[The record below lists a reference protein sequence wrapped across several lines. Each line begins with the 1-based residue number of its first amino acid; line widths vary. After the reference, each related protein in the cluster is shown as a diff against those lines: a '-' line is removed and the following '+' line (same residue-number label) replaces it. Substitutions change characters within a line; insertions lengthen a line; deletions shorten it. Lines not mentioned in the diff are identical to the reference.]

1 MNHELQ
7 IFLSHKKGDSE
18 RNAQHIAGDLA
29 LFGGPNVK
37 VICSANFEPG
47 ENWEQKIRQGLTNSS
62 WLVLLYTGPHTE
74 WDWCLFET
82 GFFRAL
88 MGEQESRRL
97 ICLHDPLF
105 AVPAPLR
112 SFVSVPAVE
121 GKVFELFED
130 IYLHEPWRINPR
142 IFENNR
148 DAVKDAARRVCEAA
162 RFGAGPKHS
171 LRVAPLVNVRI
182 KKNQIYELDS
192 GRIPP
197 SATVTGE
204 GGWETIFGKPEAT
217 AGWTWGELMGGI
229 DKTSAWE
236 YQICSMMAE
245 AIKTRSVQYPSIA
258 LRISLRAAQEAE
270 DIYRIGLGRL
280 SEFEEEYEF
289 VFILFRVRTPFEP
302 SEDDRETMLYH
313 LFNLAW
319 HFRRRFVERHRQTM
333 EDLADQQKLMRHGNT
348 EDLQNELAE
357 AVRSIKIDLK
367 SLEADAQVRGFDR
380 AAKVRRAFHPS
391 ERDKLD
397 QLLNIEWPP
406 LQKRLEEAIKT
417 ASPSAQEIH
426 GILTEMEPINRWF
439 YQRSVAQLS
448 GIADANDPS

>member
-112 SFVSVPAVE
+112 SFVSAPAVE
-121 GKVFELFED
+121 EKVFELFED
-130 IYLHEPWRINPR
+130 IYLHDPWKINPR

-148 DAVKDAARRVCEAA
+148 DAVNDAARRICEAA

-171 LRVAPLVNVRI
+171 LRLAPLVNVRI
-182 KKNQIYELDS
+182 KKNQIHELDR
-192 GRIPP
+192 GRIPS

-204 GGWETIFGKPEAT
+204 GGWETVFGKPEAT

-229 DKTSAWE
+229 DKTFEDPIYASATRNL
-236 YQICSMMAE
+236 IC
-245 AIKTRSVQYPSIA
+245 V
-258 LRISLRAAQEAE
+258 SLCVPR
-270 DIYRIGLGRL
+270 
-280 SEFEEEYEF
+280 
-289 VFILFRVRTPFEP
+289 
-302 SEDDRETMLYH
+302 M
-313 LFNLAW
+313 
-319 HFRRRFVERHRQTM
+319 
-333 EDLADQQKLMRHGNT
+333 
-348 EDLQNELAE
+348 LAE
-357 AVRSIKIDLK
+357 TAPGLVS
-367 SLEADAQVRGFDR
+367 APGNRG
-380 AAKVRRAFHPS
+380 KGP
-391 ERDKLD
+391 
-397 QLLNIEWPP
+397 
-406 LQKRLEEAIKT
+406 
-417 ASPSAQEIH
+417 
-426 GILTEMEPINRWF
+426 
-439 YQRSVAQLS
+439 
-448 GIADANDPS
+448 

>member
-1 MNHELQ
+1 M
-7 IFLSHKKGDSE
+7 G
-18 RNAQHIAGDLA
+18 AQ
-29 LFGGPNVK
+29 
-37 VICSANFEPG
+37 
-47 ENWEQKIRQGLTNSS
+47 EQ
-62 WLVLLYTGPHTE
+62 
-74 WDWCLFET
+74 
-82 GFFRAL
+82 
-88 MGEQESRRL
+88 RRL

-105 AVPAPLR
+105 PVPAPLR
-112 SFVSVPAVE
+112 SFVSVPSVE

-130 IYLHEPWRINPR
+130 IYLREPWRINPD

-148 DAVKDAARRVCEAA
+148 AAVTDAARRVCEAA

-182 KKNQIYELDS
+182 KKNQIHELDG
-192 GRIPP
+192 GRIPA

-204 GGWETIFGKPEAT
+204 GGWETVFGKPEAT
-217 AGWTWGELMGGI
+217 AGWTWGELMEGI

-245 AIKTRSVQYPSIA
+245 AIKTRSVQYPSIG
-258 LRISLRAAQEAE
+258 LRISVRGAQEAE
-270 DIYRIGLGRL
+270 GIYRIGLGRV

-302 SEDDRETMLYH
+302 SEDDRETMLFH

-333 EDLADQQKLMRHGNT
+333 EDLADQQRLMRDGNT
-348 EDLQNELAE
+348 KDFQNELTQ
-357 AVRSIKIDLK
+357 AVRSVKIDLK

-397 QLLNIEWPP
+397 QLLTIEWPP
-406 LQKRLEEAIKT
+406 LQRRLEEAIKK
-417 ASPSAQEIH
+417 ASPTPQEIK

-439 YQRSVAQLS
+439 YQRSVSQLS
-448 GIADANDPS
+448 EIADASGPS

>member
-1 MNHELQ
+1 MSQLQ

-18 RNAQHIAGDLA
+18 RNARQIAGDLA
-29 LFGGPNVK
+29 LFGGTNVK

-47 ENWEQKIRQGLTNSS
+47 ENWEQKIRQGLANSN
-62 WLVLLYTGPHTE
+62 WLILLYTGPHAE

-88 MGEQESRRL
+88 MGAQDQRRL

-105 AVPAPLR
+105 PVPAPLR
-112 SFVSVPAVE
+112 SFVSVPSVE
-121 GKVFELFED
+121 EKVFELFQD
-130 IYLHEPWRINPR
+130 IYLNEPWRINPG

-148 DAVKDAARRVCEAA
+148 NAVKDAARRVCEAA
-162 RFGAGPKHS
+162 RFGAGPKYS

-182 KKNQIYELDS
+182 KKNQIHELES
-192 GRIPP
+192 GRIPA

-204 GGWETIFGKPEAT
+204 GGWETVFGKPEAT
-217 AGWTWGELMGGI
+217 AGWTWGDLMEGI

-245 AIKTRSVQYPSIA
+245 ATKTRSVQYPSIA
-258 LRISLRAAQEAE
+258 LRISVRGAQQAE
-270 DIYRIGLGRL
+270 DIYRIGLGRV
-280 SEFEEEYEF
+280 SDFEEEYEF
-289 VFILFRVRTPFEP
+289 VFILFRVRLPFEP

-333 EDLADQQKLMRHGNT
+333 EDLADQRSQDGNT
-348 EDLQNELAE
+348 EDLAQ

-380 AAKVRRAFHPS
+380 AAKVRKAFHPS
-391 ERDKLD
+391 ERNKLD
-397 QLLNIEWPP
+397 QLLNVEWPP
-406 LQKRLEEAIKT
+406 LQRRLEEAIKK
-417 ASPSAQEIH
+417 ASPSPQEIH

-448 GIADANDPS
+448 GIADGSDAS